1 MASKPTG
8 SLSVQKVLRSVLLS
22 GLDAVGYGGW
32 TVVEFGNPEFINY
45 DKCLTMQLLRQ
56 KRVGWQGF
64 DYGYNPQFVGLSRK
78 DEWLTEY
85 QYQVQ
90 VLLKRP
96 RNATSE
102 TLTAE
107 DVADTM
113 IAWLDGPGVA
123 EFRKYSVAPLR
134 IDGASVFVYND
145 NSDLYQKRA
154 VFTVK
159 IQVPKELTVGENVM
173 DQIIPD
179 VKPV

>member
-1 MASKPTG
+1 MVSKPTG

-22 GLDAVGYGGW
+22 GLDAVGYDGW

-45 DKCLTMQLLRQ
+45 DRCLTMQLLRQ
-56 KRVGWQGF
+56 KRVGWQGRSYDIINEDF
-64 DYGYNPQFVGLSRK
+64 KRK

-96 RNATSE
+96 KNATAE
-102 TLTAE
+102 TVTAE
-107 DVADTM
+107 DVADIM
-113 IAWLDGPGVA
+113 IAWLNGPGVA
-123 EFRKYSVAPLR
+123 EFRKYGVAPLR

-159 IQVPKELTVGENVM
+159 IQVPKELTTKQHFVVPNGLELHH
-173 DQIIPD
+173 I
-179 VKPV
+179 

>member
-22 GLDAVGYGGW
+22 GLDAVGYDGW

-56 KRVGWQGF
+56 KRVGWQGHSYEIINEDF
-64 DYGYNPQFVGLSRK
+64 KRK

-85 QYQVQ
+85 QHQVQ

-96 RNATSE
+96 KNATAE

-113 IAWLDGPGVA
+113 IAWLNGPGVA
-123 EFRKYSVAPLR
+123 EFRKYGVAPLR

-173 DQIIPD
+173 DQIIPGI
-179 VKPV
+179 KPV

>member
-8 SLSVQKVLRSVLLS
+8 SLSVQKVLRSVLLG
-22 GLDAVGYGGW
+22 GLDAVGYDGW

-56 KRVGWQGF
+56 KRVGWQGHSYEIVNEDF
-64 DYGYNPQFVGLSRK
+64 KRK

-85 QYQVQ
+85 QYQIQ

-96 RNATSE
+96 KDATTE

-123 EFRKYSVAPLR
+123 EFRKHSVAPLR

-159 IQVPKELTVGENVM
+159 IQVPKELMIRQDEMTLDGVEFV
-173 DQIIPD
+173 
-179 VKPV
+179 PV

>member
-1 MASKPTG
+1 MASRPTG
-8 SLSVQKVLRSVLLS
+8 SLTVQKVLRSVLLS
-22 GLDAVGYGGW
+22 GLNAVGYDGW

-56 KRVGWQGF
+56 KRVGWQGRKYE
-64 DYGYNPQFVGLSRK
+64 DTPQGFKRK

-96 RNATSE
+96 RNATAE

-113 IAWLDGPGVA
+113 IAWLDGPGVD
-123 EFRKYSVAPLR
+123 EFRRHSIAPLR